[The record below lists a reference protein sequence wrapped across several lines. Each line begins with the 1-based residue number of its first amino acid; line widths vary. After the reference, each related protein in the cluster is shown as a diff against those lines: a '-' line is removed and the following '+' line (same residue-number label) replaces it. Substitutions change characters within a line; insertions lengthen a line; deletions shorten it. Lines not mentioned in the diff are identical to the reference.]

1 MATTRTPGTIQLSS
15 PDEVVAAIP
24 HLLGYN
30 PHQSV
35 VLLGM
40 DLDAQGQPA
49 SLKLGQR
56 FDLPP
61 LDMSAEELKKLA
73 VQAAAPMARSG
84 SAVVFATVFADAH
97 HPGSDLP
104 ATRLVD
110 ELTLALDDAGAPVKE
125 AVYTD
130 GTTRWSYGCEDPA
143 CCPPSGRLIPQA
155 VRDKVAAEFIGV
167 GVAVATDRDA
177 LVAELAPTDPNER
190 AEVHA
195 CIDAAGPVSRARGAR
210 DSWRDTAVQALRAAA
225 AGQPM
230 DTPSRASAIAALRD
244 IRVRDTALW
253 ELMQPGV
260 DAHAAADAYAT
271 LVRSAPEG
279 HVAPAATVLG
289 ILRWTS
295 GDGTRASIA
304 LDRALAD
311 NPEYTLGLM
320 VQESLRVGLP
330 PSAWREAM
338 SGLTRD
344 ECRYGRSAPA
354 APAPPTLPRPA
365 GATLP
370 GLAS

>member
-1 MATTRTPGTIQLSS
+1 MTTTRTPGTIRLSS

-30 PHQSV
+30 PTQSI

-40 DLDAQGQPA
+40 DLDRQGQPA
-49 SLKLGQR
+49 ALKLGQR

-61 LDMSAEELKKLA
+61 HDMSAAELKGLA

-84 SAVVFATVFADAH
+84 SAVVFATVFADTH
-97 HPGSDLP
+97 HPGRDLP
-104 ATRLVD
+104 AARLVD
-110 ELTLALDDAGAPVKE
+110 ELTLALDEIGAPVKE

-130 GTTRWSYGCEDPA
+130 GITRWSYGCEDPT
-143 CCPPSGRLIPQA
+143 CCPPAGRVIPQE
-155 VRDKVAAEFIGV
+155 VRDKVAAEFIGA

-177 LVAELAPTDPNER
+177 LVTEIAATDRSDQTQVRGLIDEAGPAPRGRAARDIWRESALQPLRALAAGRLVDAT
-190 AEVHA
+190 
-195 CIDAAGPVSRARGAR
+195 DAAS
-210 DSWRDTAVQALRAAA
+210 AL
-225 AGQPM
+225 AGL
-230 DTPSRASAIAALRD
+230 AD
-244 IRVRDTALW
+244 IRVRDTAVW

-260 DAHAAADAYAT
+260 DTHAAAEGYAA
-271 LVRSAPEG
+271 LVRSAPDG
-279 HVAPAATVLG
+279 HGAPAATVLG
-289 ILRWTS
+289 VLRWTS
-295 GDGTRASIA
+295 GDGTRARIA

-344 ECRYGRSAPA
+344 ECRYGRSTPPAPA
-354 APAPPTLPRPA
+354 RPALPRPA
-365 GATLP
+365 SPTLP